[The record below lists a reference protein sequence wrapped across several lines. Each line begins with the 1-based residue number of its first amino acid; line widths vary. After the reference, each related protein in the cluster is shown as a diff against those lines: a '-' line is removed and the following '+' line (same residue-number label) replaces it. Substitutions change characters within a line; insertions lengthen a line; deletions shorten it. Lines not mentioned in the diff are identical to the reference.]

1 MTVEYPDRIWFHP
14 AKFWAATRGM
24 TPEETRW
31 LGEQVYE
38 LAETGNVE
46 ALRRFSFITFGNP
59 YKKTA

>member
-1 MTVEYPDRIWFHP
+1 
-14 AKFWAATRGM
+14 M